1 MKCDVIFGSPF
12 NDMSLIHR
20 THIDNK
26 SRLLPHSVG
35 NGVLGDLLSVNS
47 VPEINPIP
55 LICKKIKPVD
65 TQRY

>member
-1 MKCDVIFGSPF
+1 
-12 NDMSLIHR
+12 MSSIEW

-26 SRLLPHSVG
+26 SRILPHSVG

-47 VPEINPIP
+47 VPEISPIP
-55 LICKKIKPVD
+55 LICKKTKSVD